1 MLAGAPLEIIF
12 GVFMQF
18 PSDQKQGGKQCPYEF
33 HRLVLLYVS
42 DILRVMFYVICASV
56 TTKKPQLFSFLKP
69 VIFIKFSILR
79 GC

>member
-42 DILRVMFYVICASV
+42 DILRVMFYVICASA
-56 TTKKPQLFSFLKP
+56 TAKEA
-69 VIFIKFSILR
+69 SIVFFP
-79 GC
+79 